1 MEMGGVA
8 VTAGYWQRDVL
19 TGEPFTKDGRLRAGD
34 VGHPD
39 EGGFVHITGRIKH
52 FISAF
57 GEHVIGEE
65 VEKAMKAAMQKF
77 PEAELIEFTVAPEV
91 TPREG
96 LPHQTHP

>member
-19 TGEPFTKDGRLRAGD
+19 LASRSPRMAGLRTGD

-52 FISAF
+52 
-57 GEHVIGEE
+57 
-65 VEKAMKAAMQKF
+65 
-77 PEAELIEFTVAPEV
+77 
-91 TPREG
+91 
-96 LPHQTHP
+96 

>member
-52 FISAF
+52 
-57 GEHVIGEE
+57 
-65 VEKAMKAAMQKF
+65 
-77 PEAELIEFTVAPEV
+77 
-91 TPREG
+91 
-96 LPHQTHP
+96 